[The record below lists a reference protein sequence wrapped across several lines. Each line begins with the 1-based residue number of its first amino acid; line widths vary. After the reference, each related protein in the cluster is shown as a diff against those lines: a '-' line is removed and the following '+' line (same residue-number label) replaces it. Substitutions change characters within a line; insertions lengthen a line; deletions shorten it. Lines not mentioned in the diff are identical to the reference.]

1 MEDWVVPVSEPHTRT
16 RRHQE
21 ETTANV
27 LTAHLEAAIVAMA
40 AGTATVVVVV
50 EDATVAT
57 ETDAATGTVAVV
69 AMTATA
75 IAAGA
80 DIATGLTSVTARG
93 GRAGAEA
100 EAQDHPPAE
109 GVVILV
115 VVAIAG
121 TDLSFLLPL

>member
-1 MEDWVVPVSEPHTRT
+1 MVPVSEPHTRT
-16 RRHQE
+16 RRHRE

-27 LTAHLEAAIVAMA
+27 MTAHLMEAATVAIA
-40 AGTATVVVVV
+40 AGTVTVVVVVV
-50 EDATVAT
+50 EDATAAT
-57 ETDAATGTVAVV
+57 EMDAATGTVAVV
-69 AMTATA
+69 AMIATV

-80 DIATGLTSVTARG
+80 DTATGLTSATARG
-93 GRAGAEA
+93 ERAGAEA